1 VSDCRREEFGVFRF
15 LAIVG
20 FLVLLTSNPIAAQ
33 QPTQA
38 QRNAIRSACRSDF
51 IANCAGVTPGGKEA
65 YACLL
70 RNNDK
75 LSPACSTAVNAVA
88 AKPQAPAAPAEP
100 APAAEEPTT
109 TPSAASPTEPPA
121 KATETSP
128 QDQFKAV
135 RQACTLNDFMAHCS
149 WIAPSSPELLPCLK
163 ANAADLSAAC
173 QAAVQS
179 LPPAPAPAAAESP
192 PPAKKR
198 PETKRVSAPA
208 SATPAAA
215 TATPA
220 AAPAAAASKPSA
232 QQLSAVRAN
241 CRSDFMANCSGVQP
255 GGAEALQCL
264 QRNSAKLSASCQTA
278 VAAIGS
284 GAAPASS
291 SAPAATTA
299 APAAA
304 PLGPMPVMR
313 PRQALAILRI
323 CGADQRTL
331 CAGVPVGG
339 GRVISCLA
347 ENAAS
352 LSPGCYAAL
361 AAARR

>member
-1 VSDCRREEFGVFRF
+1 MFRF
-15 LAIVG
+15 LAILS
-20 FLVLLTSNPIAAQ
+20 FLVPLTFDSIAAQ

-38 QRNAIRSACRSDF
+38 QRDAIRSSCRSDF

-65 YACLL
+65 YECLL

-75 LSPACSTAVNAVA
+75 LSPACKAAVNAVA
-88 AKPQAPAAPAEP
+88 ANPPPATPATPTPASPPQ
-100 APAAEEPTT
+100 
-109 TPSAASPTEPPA
+109 PSAVPSTEPPE
-121 KATETSP
+121 KAAESSP
-128 QDQFKAV
+128 QDQLKAV
-135 RQACTLNDFMAHCS
+135 RQACTLNDFMSHCS
-149 WIAPSSPELLPCLK
+149 WITPSNPELLLCLK

-179 LPPAPAPAAAESP
+179 LPPVAKPAAVESPEPIPAAPMPAKRASVPASPAPAAMPPTA
-192 PPAKKR
+192 PPATVTR
-198 PETKRVSAPA
+198 
-208 SATPAAA
+208 
-215 TATPA
+215 
-220 AAPAAAASKPSA
+220 KPTA
-232 QQLSAVRAN
+232 QQLSRVRAS

-255 GGAEALQCL
+255 GGAQALQCL

-278 VAAIGS
+278 VAAISPG
-284 GAAPASS
+284 GAPASS
-291 SAPAATTA
+291 SAPTATTT

-304 PLGPMPVMR
+304 PLGPMPVIR
-313 PRQALAILRI
+313 PREALAILRV
-323 CGADQRTL
+323 CAADQQTL

-352 LSPGCYAAL
+352 LSSGCRAAL